1 MEQSHRIKHIFI
13 INPNAGKKKTDLLKK
28 DIRAVWDTAGEAYQF
43 YETKATGDGEG
54 YVRKCCEE
62 FAGSKDT
69 RTSSG
74 SAGSPPF
81 SRLRFF
87 ACGGDGTLN
96 EVINGSYGYDF
107 VEVGCIPMGTGNDF
121 VRNFPDYNFSD
132 ILAQLKGT
140 PTPCDLIRC
149 ELSPTAPEDRAG
161 KEDSRDEDRAGGG
174 SATLTRYCVNM
185 INIGFDCSVVDTTD
199 RIKKAPFVSGS
210 FAYLGSV
217 AVNLIKKSCIKVAAV
232 YPDES
237 IYKGNV
243 LLLSIANGS
252 FCGGGIKGLPKART
266 DDGLMDVSL
275 VKDVSRTTFVK
286 LFPKYQKGTHLEDPR
301 TGAFLSYSQVGSLRV
316 LPYHQNFKICIDG
329 EIMLTGSVNFAVE
342 EKAFAFVLPDR

>member
-1 MEQSHRIKHIFI
+1 M
-13 INPNAGKKKTDLLKK
+13 
-28 DIRAVWDTAGEAYQF
+28 
-43 YETKATGDGEG
+43 
-54 YVRKCCEE
+54 
-62 FAGSKDT
+62 
-69 RTSSG
+69 
-74 SAGSPPF
+74 
-81 SRLRFF
+81 RFF

-132 ILAQLKGT
+132 ILAQLRGA

-149 ELSPTAPEDRAG
+149 ELTSM
-161 KEDSRDEDRAGGG
+161 
-174 SATLTRYCVNM
+174 TRYCVNM
-185 INIGFDCSVVDTTD
+185 INIGFDCSVVYTTD
-199 RIKKAPFVSGS
+199 RIKKAPLVSGS

-275 VKDVSRTTFVK
+275 VKDVPRTTFVK

-329 EIMLTGSVNFAVE
+329 EIMLTGPVHFAVE

>member
-13 INPNAGKKKTDLLKK
+13 TNPKAGKKRVDLLKK
-28 DIRAVWDTAGEAYQF
+28 DIRAVWDTAEESYEI
-43 YETKATGDGEG
+43 YETSSPGDGER
-54 YVRKCCEE
+54 YVRKCCEA
-62 FAGSKDT
+62 FGGSKQG
-69 RTSSG
+69 SASG
-74 SAGSPPF
+74 STDSAPF

-107 VEVGCIPMGTGNDF
+107 AEVGCIPMGTGNDF
-121 VRNFPDYNFSD
+121 VRNFPDFNFSD

-149 ELSPTAPEDRAG
+149 ELS
-161 KEDSRDEDRAGGG
+161 SM
-174 SATLTRYCVNM
+174 TRYCVNM

-199 RIKKAPFVSGS
+199 RLKKTPLVSGS
-210 FAYLGSV
+210 FAYLGSI
-217 AVNLIKKSCIKVAAV
+217 AVNLIKKSCIKLTAV
-232 YPDES
+232 YPDDS
-237 IYKGNV
+237 IYKGTA

-275 VKDVSRTTFVK
+275 VRDVSRTTFVK

-329 EIMLTGSVNFAVE
+329 EIMLTGPANFAVE
-342 EKAFAFVLPDR
+342 QKAFSFILPDL